1 MRAGLPWIRQFAAAA
16 PPRFADSPRA
26 NVQARGSGIT
36 HLTERVYD
44 ARVSRPIVLPDPPL
58 TDGRVTLRPWSTE
71 DVPAIVAMCREP
83 DVIRFTSVPVPYD
96 ADDARLWLDLHPS
109 RLAAGDG
116 AAFAITEDGA
126 RPVGSIGVRVL
137 HDQGIA
143 ETGYHVV
150 AESRGSGLAT
160 AALRLIARWT
170 FAELP
175 VARLQLTTH
184 LDNPASQRV
193 AEKAG
198 FTREGVLRA
207 WADQRG
213 ERVDLV
219 MWSLLPGDPIP
230 S

>member
-1 MRAGLPWIRQFAAAA
+1 
-16 PPRFADSPRA
+16 
-26 NVQARGSGIT
+26 
-36 HLTERVYD
+36 VYD
-44 ARVSRPIVLPDPPL
+44 PRVSHPIVLPDPPL
-58 TDGRVTLRPWSTE
+58 SDGRVTLRGWRLS
-71 DVPAIVAMCREP
+71 DVPQIVAMCSEP

-96 ADDARLWLDLHPS
+96 ADDARLWLDLHPA

-116 AAFAITEDGA
+116 AAFAITDGGDEL
-126 RPVGSIGVRVL
+126 PVGSIGVRVM

-150 AESRGSGLAT
+150 EARRGRGLAT

-184 LDNPASQRV
+184 LDNPGSQRV

-213 ERVDLV
+213 ERPDLV

>member
-1 MRAGLPWIRQFAAAA
+1 
-16 PPRFADSPRA
+16 
-26 NVQARGSGIT
+26 
-36 HLTERVYD
+36 VYD
-44 ARVSRPIVLPDPPL
+44 PRVSHPIVLPDPPL
-58 TDGRVTLRPWSTE
+58 SDGRVTLRGWRLS
-71 DVPAIVAMCREP
+71 DVPQIVAMCSEP
-83 DVIRFTSVPVPYD
+83 DVVRFTSVPVPYD
-96 ADDARLWLDLHPS
+96 ADDARLWLDLHPA

-116 AAFAITEDGA
+116 AAFAITEGGDEL
-126 RPVGSIGVRVL
+126 PVGSIGVRVL

-150 AESRGSGLAT
+150 EARRGRGLAT

-184 LDNPASQRV
+184 LDNPGSQRV

-213 ERVDLV
+213 ERPDLV

>member
-1 MRAGLPWIRQFAAAA
+1 
-16 PPRFADSPRA
+16 
-26 NVQARGSGIT
+26 
-36 HLTERVYD
+36 VYD
-44 ARVSRPIVLPDPPL
+44 PRVSHPIVLPDPPL
-58 TDGRVTLRPWSTE
+58 SDGRVTLRGWRLS
-71 DVPAIVAMCREP
+71 DVPQIVAMCSEP

-96 ADDARLWLDLHPS
+96 ADDARLWLDLHPA

-116 AAFAITEDGA
+116 AAFAITEGGDEL
-126 RPVGSIGVRVL
+126 PVGSIGVRVM

-150 AESRGSGLAT
+150 EARRGRGLAT

-184 LDNPASQRV
+184 LDNPGSQRA

-213 ERVDLV
+213 ERPDLV

>member
-1 MRAGLPWIRQFAAAA
+1 
-16 PPRFADSPRA
+16 
-26 NVQARGSGIT
+26 
-36 HLTERVYD
+36 VYD
-44 ARVSRPIVLPDPPL
+44 PRVSHPIVLPDPPL
-58 TDGRVTLRPWSTE
+58 SDGRVTLRGWRLS
-71 DVPAIVAMCREP
+71 DVPQIVAMCSEP

-96 ADDARLWLDLHPS
+96 ADDARLWLDLHPA

-116 AAFAITEDGA
+116 AAFAITEGGDQL
-126 RPVGSIGVRVL
+126 PVGSIGVRVM

-150 AESRGSGLAT
+150 EARRGRGLAT

-184 LDNPASQRV
+184 LDNPGSQRV

-213 ERVDLV
+213 ERPDLV

>member
-1 MRAGLPWIRQFAAAA
+1 
-16 PPRFADSPRA
+16 
-26 NVQARGSGIT
+26 
-36 HLTERVYD
+36 VYD
-44 ARVSRPIVLPDPPL
+44 PRVSHPIVLPDPPL
-58 TDGRVTLRPWSTE
+58 SDGRVTLRGWRLS
-71 DVPAIVAMCREP
+71 DVPQIVAMCSEP

-96 ADDARLWLDLHPS
+96 ADDARLWLDLHPA

-116 AAFAITEDGA
+116 AAFAITEGGDEL
-126 RPVGSIGVRVL
+126 PVGSIGVRVM

-150 AESRGSGLAT
+150 EARRGRGLAT

-184 LDNPASQRV
+184 LDNPGSQRV

-198 FTREGVLRA
+198 FTREGILRA

-213 ERVDLV
+213 ERPDLV

>member
-1 MRAGLPWIRQFAAAA
+1 
-16 PPRFADSPRA
+16 
-26 NVQARGSGIT
+26 
-36 HLTERVYD
+36 VYD
-44 ARVSRPIVLPDPPL
+44 APVSDPIVLPDPPL
-58 TDGRVTLRPWSTE
+58 SDGRVTLRAWTAG
-71 DVPAIVAMCREP
+71 DVPDIVAMCEDP

-96 ADDARLWLDLHPS
+96 ADDAQLWLDLHPG

-116 AAFAITEDGA
+116 AAFAITEAGDDRA
-126 RPVGSIGVRVL
+126 VGSIGVRVL
-137 HDQGIA
+137 HEQGAA
-143 ETGYHVV
+143 ETGYHII
-150 AESRGSGLAT
+150 AERRGRGLAT

-175 VARLQLTTH
+175 VGRLQLTTH
-184 LDNPASQRV
+184 LDNPGSQRV

-198 FTREGVLRA
+198 FTREGVLRS
-207 WADQRG
+207 WVDQRG

>member
-1 MRAGLPWIRQFAAAA
+1 
-16 PPRFADSPRA
+16 
-26 NVQARGSGIT
+26 
-36 HLTERVYD
+36 VYD
-44 ARVSRPIVLPDPPL
+44 PRVSHPIVLPDPPL
-58 TDGRVTLRPWSTE
+58 SDGRVTLRGWRLS
-71 DVPAIVAMCREP
+71 DVPQIVAMCSEP

-96 ADDARLWLDLHPS
+96 ADDARLWLDLHPA

-116 AAFAITEDGA
+116 AAFAITEGGDQL
-126 RPVGSIGVRVL
+126 PVGSIGVRVM

-150 AESRGSGLAT
+150 EARRGRGLAT

-184 LDNPASQRV
+184 LDNPGSQRV

-213 ERVDLV
+213 ARPDLV

>member
-1 MRAGLPWIRQFAAAA
+1 MTWMTQ
-16 PPRFADSPRA
+16 
-26 NVQARGSGIT
+26 
-36 HLTERVYD
+36 
-44 ARVSRPIVLPDPPL
+44 PIVLPDPPL
-58 TDGRVTLRPWSTE
+58 SDGRVTLRAWQAA
-71 DVPAIVAMCREP
+71 DVPVIVAMCREP

-96 ADDARLWLDLHPS
+96 ADDARLWLDLHPG

-116 AAFAITEDGA
+116 AAFAITEGGDELA
-126 RPVGSIGVRVL
+126 IGSIGVRML
-137 HDQGIA
+137 HDQGSA

-150 AESRGSGLAT
+150 ADHRGRGLAT

>member
-1 MRAGLPWIRQFAAAA
+1 M
-16 PPRFADSPRA
+16 
-26 NVQARGSGIT
+26 
-36 HLTERVYD
+36 YD
-44 ARVSRPIVLPDPPL
+44 PRVSHPIVLPDPPL
-58 TDGRVTLRPWSTE
+58 SDGRVTLRGWRLS
-71 DVPAIVAMCREP
+71 DVPQIVAMCSEP

-96 ADDARLWLDLHPS
+96 ADDARLWLDLHPA

-116 AAFAITEDGA
+116 AAFAITEAGDEL
-126 RPVGSIGVRVL
+126 PVGSIGVRVM

-150 AESRGSGLAT
+150 EARRGRGLAT

-184 LDNPASQRV
+184 LDNPGSQRV

-213 ERVDLV
+213 ERPDLV

>member
-1 MRAGLPWIRQFAAAA
+1 
-16 PPRFADSPRA
+16 
-26 NVQARGSGIT
+26 
-36 HLTERVYD
+36 VYD
-44 ARVSRPIVLPDPPL
+44 PRVSHPIVLPDPPL
-58 TDGRVTLRPWSTE
+58 SDGRVTLRGWRLS
-71 DVPAIVAMCREP
+71 DVPQIVAMCREP

-96 ADDARLWLDLHPS
+96 ADDARLWLDLHPA

-116 AAFAITEDGA
+116 AAFAITEGGDEL
-126 RPVGSIGVRVL
+126 PVGSIGVRVM

-143 ETGYHVV
+143 EAGYHVV
-150 AESRGSGLAT
+150 EARRGRGLAT

-170 FAELP
+170 FTELP

-184 LDNPASQRV
+184 LDNPGSQRV

-213 ERVDLV
+213 ERPDLV

>member
-1 MRAGLPWIRQFAAAA
+1 
-16 PPRFADSPRA
+16 
-26 NVQARGSGIT
+26 
-36 HLTERVYD
+36 VYD
-44 ARVSRPIVLPDPPL
+44 ARVSRPIVFPDPPL
-58 TDGRVTLRPWSTE
+58 SDGRVTLRAWRLS
-71 DVPAIVAMCREP
+71 DVPQIVAMCREP
-83 DVIRFTSVPVPYD
+83 EVIRFTSVPVPYD
-96 ADDARLWLDLHPS
+96 ADDARLWLDLHPA

-116 AAFAITEDGA
+116 AAFAITEGGDELPA
-126 RPVGSIGVRVL
+126 GSIGVRVL

-150 AESRGSGLAT
+150 EARRGRGLAT

-184 LDNPASQRV
+184 LDNPGSQRV

-213 ERVDLV
+213 ERPDLV
-219 MWSLLPGDPIP
+219 MWSLLPGDLIP

>member
-1 MRAGLPWIRQFAAAA
+1 M
-16 PPRFADSPRA
+16 
-26 NVQARGSGIT
+26 T
-36 HLTERVYD
+36 
-44 ARVSRPIVLPDPPL
+44 RPITMPEPPL
-58 TDGRVTLRPWSTE
+58 SDGRVTLREWRIS
-71 DVPAIVAMCREP
+71 DVPQIVAMCREP
-83 DVIRFTSVPVPYD
+83 DVIRFTSVPVPYG

-116 AAFAITEDGA
+116 AAFAITERGDELPA
-126 RPVGSIGVRVL
+126 GSIGVRVL

-150 AESRGSGLAT
+150 ESRRGRGLAT
-160 AALRLIARWT
+160 AALRLISAWT

-219 MWSLLPGDPIP
+219 MWSLLPSDAGG
-230 S
+230 

>member
-1 MRAGLPWIRQFAAAA
+1 
-16 PPRFADSPRA
+16 
-26 NVQARGSGIT
+26 
-36 HLTERVYD
+36 VYD
-44 ARVSRPIVLPDPPL
+44 PRVSHPIVLPDPPL
-58 TDGRVTLRPWSTE
+58 SDGRVTLRGWRLS
-71 DVPAIVAMCREP
+71 DVPQIVAMCSEP

-96 ADDARLWLDLHPS
+96 ADDARLWLDLHPA

-116 AAFAITEDGA
+116 AAFAITEGGDEL
-126 RPVGSIGVRVL
+126 PVGSIGVRVM

-150 AESRGSGLAT
+150 EARRGRGLAT

-184 LDNPASQRV
+184 LDNPGSQRV

-213 ERVDLV
+213 ERPDLV

>member
-1 MRAGLPWIRQFAAAA
+1 M
-16 PPRFADSPRA
+16 
-26 NVQARGSGIT
+26 
-36 HLTERVYD
+36 YD
-44 ARVSRPIVLPDPPL
+44 PRVSHPIVLPDPPL
-58 TDGRVTLRPWSTE
+58 SDGRVTLRGWRLS
-71 DVPAIVAMCREP
+71 DVPQIVAMCSEP

-96 ADDARLWLDLHPS
+96 ADDARLWLDLHPA

-116 AAFAITEDGA
+116 AAFAITEGGDEL
-126 RPVGSIGVRVL
+126 PVGSIGVRVM

-150 AESRGSGLAT
+150 EARRGRGLAT

-175 VARLQLTTH
+175 VTRLQLTTH
-184 LDNPASQRV
+184 LDNPGSQRV

-213 ERVDLV
+213 ARPDLV

>member
-1 MRAGLPWIRQFAAAA
+1 M
-16 PPRFADSPRA
+16 
-26 NVQARGSGIT
+26 
-36 HLTERVYD
+36 YD
-44 ARVSRPIVLPDPPL
+44 PRVSHPIFLPDPPL
-58 TDGRVTLRPWSTE
+58 SDGRVTLRGWRLS
-71 DVPAIVAMCREP
+71 DVPQIVAMCSEP

-96 ADDARLWLDLHPS
+96 ADDARLWLDLHPA

-116 AAFAITEDGA
+116 AAFAITEGGDEL
-126 RPVGSIGVRVL
+126 PVGSIGVRVM

-150 AESRGSGLAT
+150 EARRGRGLAT

-184 LDNPASQRV
+184 LDNPGSQRV

-213 ERVDLV
+213 ERPDLV

>member
-1 MRAGLPWIRQFAAAA
+1 
-16 PPRFADSPRA
+16 
-26 NVQARGSGIT
+26 
-36 HLTERVYD
+36 VYD
-44 ARVSRPIVLPDPPL
+44 PRVSHPIVLPDPPL
-58 TDGRVTLRPWSTE
+58 SDGRVTLRGWRLS
-71 DVPAIVAMCREP
+71 DVPQIVAMCSEP

-96 ADDARLWLDLHPS
+96 SDDARLWLDLHPA

-116 AAFAITEDGA
+116 AAFAITEGGDEL
-126 RPVGSIGVRVL
+126 PVGSIGVRVM

-150 AESRGSGLAT
+150 EARRGRGLAT

-184 LDNPASQRV
+184 LDNPGSQRV

-213 ERVDLV
+213 ERPDLV

>member
-1 MRAGLPWIRQFAAAA
+1 M
-16 PPRFADSPRA
+16 
-26 NVQARGSGIT
+26 
-36 HLTERVYD
+36 YD
-44 ARVSRPIVLPDPPL
+44 PRVSHPIVLPDPPL
-58 TDGRVTLRPWSTE
+58 SDGRVTLRGWRLS
-71 DVPAIVAMCREP
+71 DVPQIVAMCSEP

-96 ADDARLWLDLHPS
+96 ADDARLWLDLHPA

-116 AAFAITEDGA
+116 AAFAITEGGDDT
-126 RPVGSIGVRVL
+126 PVGSIGVRVL
-137 HDQGIA
+137 HDQGSA

-150 AESRGSGLAT
+150 EARRGRGLAT

-184 LDNPASQRV
+184 LDNPGSQRV

-213 ERVDLV
+213 ERPDLV